1 MTVEQMRR
9 KRQQFGY
16 SCEQLSELS
25 GVSLETVQKIFH
37 DNEEVFSPDI
47 LKQIESVF
55 ENKRDSDRGF
65 SYVCESKME
74 YGTVSYTHLAPDILC
89 SGTGGGNRRRSGT
102 KEPDCTA
109 AGKAG
114 IRRVASA
121 AEKRR
126 IEGGRCASV

>member
-1 MTVEQMRR
+1 M
-9 KRQQFGY
+9 
-16 SCEQLSELS
+16 
-25 GVSLETVQKIFH
+25 
-37 DNEEVFSPDI
+37 
-47 LKQIESVF
+47 
-55 ENKRDSDRGF
+55 
-65 SYVCESKME
+65 
-74 YGTVSYTHLAPDILC
+74 
-89 SGTGGGNRRRSGT
+89 RSGT